1 MQTLFQCRFA
11 HHKSQHGMTFPAK
24 DHKYHVSYGA
34 LNTCPVQ
41 VGLQEGTVGHHS
53 VLCKWSA
60 GRYSGASQSPV
71 QVGLQEGNVEHHRVL
86 CKWVCRKVEWGITV
100 SCASGFAGRYVGA
113 SQCPVQVG
121 LQEGTVG
128 HHRVA
133 SNAGCCAHKCKTAPS
148 NFLAA
153 VL

>member
-53 VLCKWSA
+53 VLCKWVCRKVQWGITVSSASGSA
-60 GRYSGASQSPV
+60 GRYSGASQ
-71 QVGLQEGNVEHHRVL
+71 
-86 CKWVCRKVEWGITV
+86 
-100 SCASGFAGRYVGA
+100 
-113 SQCPVQVG
+113 CPV
-121 LQEGTVG
+121 
-128 HHRVA
+128 
-133 SNAGCCAHKCKTAPS
+133 
-148 NFLAA
+148 
-153 VL
+153 